1 MQPHLRL
8 PSRFCARLERR
19 LLPLPLSV
27 YSCTQ
32 VNLLY
37 LGLRVLALID
47 ISYLSRFW
55 TQFEAWL
62 SMQEG
67 SPDGLRPAPVSRRR
81 VEMCCIHNATKGA
94 EDVKLQSM
102 WKAVTPDEAHAL
114 LSKPDVTVTNQ
125 SDKEMQL
132 VKVKQLKFDNEGGG
146 GDGDDDGVPV
156 PRAELGAYVSG
167 LLGMASGGGA
177 APASAAGGGGGAL
190 SRVADGRAD
199 VPGVALRGTQ
209 KFAVLGVKK

>member
-1 MQPHLRL
+1 MSAEYWQNKENPKFAG
-8 PSRFCARLERR
+8 PNSQLE
-19 LLPLPLSV
+19 
-27 YSCTQ
+27 
-32 VNLLY
+32 
-37 LGLRVLALID
+37 
-47 ISYLSRFW
+47 
-55 TQFEAWL
+55 
-62 SMQEG
+62 
-67 SPDGLRPAPVSRRR
+67 
-81 VEMCCIHNATKGA
+81 
-94 EDVKLQSM
+94 
-102 WKAVTPDEAHAL
+102 HAL
-114 LSKPDVTVTNQ
+114 STRTPVVVIVGE
-125 SDKEMQL
+125 SEVAAGV